1 LIAIVLSQVVEQ
13 YELDLFTSSIYHID
27 PIAEVILFTG
37 SQIQH
42 SPNLKLYSTKKY
54 DSKSKMKRIRSWI
67 YYVLSVVIWSIQY
80 NKNID
85 LIFATSN
92 PPLNSFLGYYLKK
105 KFKCPFIYMNW
116 DLYPNIIESS
126 HHSYLIMLI
135 SRVWHKANQ
144 YIYHRI
150 DAMIT
155 LGETLA
161 KSINHTLIPPINL
174 YVIPFGTDSSK
185 IKPIEKKK
193 NWFCNQNYHNK
204 KFFVLYSGKMGE
216 GHNLD
221 IILRASKILI
231 NHTNIIFVFI
241 GHGPKYSLIEKYIK
255 INKSK
260 NLKIF
265 PLQDY
270 DTFPFSIACG
280 DIGIV
285 SQEKKMS
292 HLFMPSKAYDM
303 MAAGLALIALA
314 SGNDDLSELVRTQKN
329 GIVIQ
334 SDNELDLTNTVLSLY
349 SNRNKLE
356 EFKKNSRIASETIYD
371 KENIL
376 LMYKKLFEKVFKKYY
391 AN

>member
-1 LIAIVLSQVVEQ
+1 
-13 YELDLFTSSIYHID
+13 
-27 PIAEVILFTG
+27 
-37 SQIQH
+37 
-42 SPNLKLYSTKKY
+42 
-54 DSKSKMKRIRSWI
+54 
-67 YYVLSVVIWSIQY
+67 
-80 NKNID
+80 
-85 LIFATSN
+85 
-92 PPLNSFLGYYLKK
+92 
-105 KFKCPFIYMNW
+105 
-116 DLYPNIIESS
+116 
-126 HHSYLIMLI
+126 
-135 SRVWHKANQ
+135 
-144 YIYHRI
+144 
-150 DAMIT
+150 
-155 LGETLA
+155 
-161 KSINHTLIPPINL
+161 
-174 YVIPFGTDSSK
+174 
-185 IKPIEKKK
+185 
-193 NWFCNQNYHNK
+193 
-204 KFFVLYSGKMGE
+204 MGE